1 MKWFFLVLP
10 ILLHSLAASTD
21 HAPNIL
27 WIIAEDL
34 SPFFGCYGDIVNQGH
49 TPTVDQIAAQG
60 VLFNRA
66 YTTSPVC
73 SSSRSALI
81 TGVMQTRTGTHQ
93 HRSSRTVNG
102 EIVPETLRINL
113 PTGMKTIPE
122 LMRDHGYFTFNSGK
136 DDYNFH
142 YDRRELYDV
151 GTKEDYIAG

>member
-66 YTTSPVC
+66 YT
-73 SSSRSALI
+73 
-81 TGVMQTRTGTHQ
+81 
-93 HRSSRTVNG
+93 
-102 EIVPETLRINL
+102 
-113 PTGMKTIPE
+113 
-122 LMRDHGYFTFNSGK
+122 
-136 DDYNFH
+136 
-142 YDRRELYDV
+142 
-151 GTKEDYIAG
+151 